1 MLAKDLKSCSKSN
14 KSPNLVTLSASNVA
28 FTLQAEFELNGRRIF
43 HYNLPIIH
51 LSLSVIRG
59 TVCCSSGGNVNN
71 NDDDDADDD
80 DADDDDADDDDA
92 DDDDRLFH
100 VSSSCWPLSIENQP
114 TFCLNHPVSL
124 PPCN

>member
-43 HYNLPIIH
+43 YYNLPIIH

-80 DADDDDADDDDA
+80 DADDDDT

-100 VSSSCWPLSIENQP
+100 VSSSRRPLSIENQP